1 MCVLVCLILCTGFTG
16 SQKNALSLEL
26 EFQAVARHLKLGY
39 FNELANALGCQASP
53 NPRAQIFLNGTLCFR
68 LVRHQQPTMII

>member
-39 FNELANALGCQASP
+39 LNEPSLS
-53 NPRAQIFLNGTLCFR
+53 
-68 LVRHQQPTMII
+68 QPQSTDFFEWDIMF